1 MLFRQSMPNDTHSQH
16 AGHGPLRRMIAS
28 VVALFHARLEL
39 IGIELAEERE
49 RIIAVI
55 FLGLVAAMFA
65 MMALISLTALVAVAF
80 WDTYRWQVLA
90 GITGV
95 YAIGALICAL
105 RARSGLRAAP
115 IVFEATLHEFE
126 KDRDMFREP

>member
-1 MLFRQSMPNDTHSQH
+1 
-16 AGHGPLRRMIAS
+16 MIAS
-28 VVALFHARLEL
+28 VVALLHARLEL

-49 RIIAVI
+49 RLVAVI
-55 FLGLVAAMFA
+55 FLGLVAVMFA
-65 MMALISLTALVAVAF
+65 MMALISLTALIAVAF

-90 GITGV
+90 GITAV
-95 YAIGALICAL
+95 YGLGAVICAL
-105 RARSGLRAAP
+105 RARSGLLAAP

>member
-1 MLFRQSMPNDTHSQH
+1 MPNDTHSHH
-16 AGHGPLRRMIAS
+16 ASHGPLRRMIAS

-39 IGIELAEERE
+39 IGIELAEERG
-49 RIIAVI
+49 RLVSVL
-55 FLGLVAAMFA
+55 FLGLVAVMFA
-65 MMALISLTALVAVAF
+65 MMACISLTALIAAAF

-95 YAIGALICAL
+95 YALAAVICAF
-105 RARSGLRAAP
+105 RARAGLHAAP
-115 IVFEATLHEFE
+115 IVFEATLHEFQ